1 MSIIFPNEN
10 EMSPENLIM
19 FKKDLTELL
28 YNDSY
33 NINELNKIKTI
44 IRRLEGYLLMAD
56 KKKLFNYFNAF
67 YELGLLNLLNSY
79 LDKGYQQISFCILEC
94 IYILLTNIQNNGL
107 IFFLYSTKYTTRI
120 PGENL
125 NIIDKIILL
134 DAHKKD
140 EFLTYQV
147 NFIKSLALKLNIEC
161 IEFFFNK
168 HKNQFPLLQK
178 SFSLYNNKDAMIRSA
193 VKNIFLTIL
202 KINDEHLR
210 RFMTSFPNNIYLPNI
225 IFQLRNIII
234 KLCIINF
241 YEDNNKNNS
250 INKFRDEH
258 DNLIDYMYYISDI
271 LLLNIPN
278 ANFILINCILTQII
292 LPLFKTMISKK
303 EEKISIVF
311 SLYVLILFIFIV
323 KNKFI
328 TDIISYFLFEENVSK
343 NLLDKVKEFEF
354 KAINQ
359 NLMSCINFLI
369 VNNKI
374 ADVND
379 VQWRTIQKYMSE
391 ICGTDLSTGFIEK
404 ENIFDIIK
412 NEIYDNSG
420 NSITVKNEIF
430 STITMLLTA
439 RDDSILLILNLLI
452 HCEILFYKDIKE
464 VNKKENLNNNEND
477 NENKKEAKLIN
488 INEIENYINNENKN
502 NINNINNENIKKGNI
517 INDEIIDKIK
527 DELIDDDEGNSN
539 ENKQNIDKNIYTKTK
554 DINNIK
560 NIEINQNYNILD
572 KDFFKSNLNNPNCLF
587 NLLLKLFLIPRNL
600 RSLTNEVILFNI
612 NILLTINKSQNKKEF
627 TRKIQE
633 IFKNEISKLRNLLNQ
648 NTKLKQLTYIS
659 SLKAHEQYI
668 IPIDKKIKDLITS
681 PFILMP
687 LIYLDEEED
696 VPSDFKEIKFNNQVL
711 KVYILNI
718 LILYDMLND
727 LFGCRYD
734 MIIETKKN
742 PFELPKQA
750 NFAIGKEY
758 SNLDLG
764 KENILCELIINN
776 KIIKAVI
783 FFDFQNIYFAQ
794 IMSNSYKNL
803 SKIKLIKK
811 FNLRNIEAKIPNS
824 NEEFENENTLLE
836 IYDSSEDNKNIQGV
850 KKGVIINCFEVEKTV
865 IVYKQLKKEK
875 NTAIELEF
883 SLFDSFLDA
892 IEKKFS

>member
-107 IFFLYSTKYTTRI
+107 IFFLYSTKYTT
-120 PGENL
+120 
-125 NIIDKIILL
+125 
-134 DAHKKD
+134 
-140 EFLTYQV
+140 
-147 NFIKSLALKLNIEC
+147 
-161 IEFFFNK
+161 
-168 HKNQFPLLQK
+168 KNQFPLLQK

-560 NIEINQNYNILD
+560 NIEINQNFNILD

-600 RSLTNEVILFNI
+600 RSLI
-612 NILLTINKSQNKKEF
+612 NRRI
-627 TRKIQE
+627 
-633 IFKNEISKLRNLLNQ
+633 
-648 NTKLKQLTYIS
+648 
-659 SLKAHEQYI
+659 
-668 IPIDKKIKDLITS
+668 
-681 PFILMP
+681 
-687 LIYLDEEED
+687 
-696 VPSDFKEIKFNNQVL
+696 
-711 KVYILNI
+711 
-718 LILYDMLND
+718 
-727 LFGCRYD
+727 
-734 MIIETKKN
+734 KKN
-742 PFELPKQA
+742 LPEK
-750 NFAIGKEY
+750 F
-758 SNLDLG
+758 
-764 KENILCELIINN
+764 
-776 KIIKAVI
+776 
-783 FFDFQNIYFAQ
+783 
-794 IMSNSYKNL
+794 
-803 SKIKLIKK
+803 KK
-811 FNLRNIEAKIPNS
+811 F
-824 NEEFENENTLLE
+824 
-836 IYDSSEDNKNIQGV
+836 
-850 KKGVIINCFEVEKTV
+850 
-865 IVYKQLKKEK
+865 LKMKYQ
-875 NTAIELEF
+875 N
-883 SLFDSFLDA
+883 
-892 IEKKFS
+892 